1 MNRRILLAALALA
14 SLLITVVVLAYVG
27 QFGTERSADPGEWGQ
42 FGDYFAGL
50 LNPTFSLLAFG
61 ALMYSLVLQH
71 EESLKNQQRF
81 DAQYSMAKKEFDDYT
96 KEKLASELLGVIR
109 DIDARLD
116 NVRNA
121 RVSPPE
127 ERNPIT
133 VALMVAEGNRV
144 RNALDQSDSYITFI
158 TLARE
163 NGTFVEAI
171 VRDLASLVSEMRDVL
186 AQFSSYRETAQ
197 APLIVYYANKT
208 YPLIT
213 VLEDV
218 GVVDRT
224 TREFFAMVSDR
235 HH

>member
-14 SLLITVVVLAYVG
+14 LLLITVVVLAYVN
-27 QFGTERSADPGEWGQ
+27 QFGTERSASQDAWGQ

-50 LNPTFSLLAFG
+50 LNPIFSLLAFG

-71 EESLKNQQRF
+71 EESQNNQARF
-81 DAQYSMAKKEFDDYT
+81 DAQYSIAKKEFEDYI
-96 KEKLASELLGVIR
+96 KEKLASELLTVVR
-109 DIDARLD
+109 DIDARLE

-121 RVSPPE
+121 NVSPPE
-127 ERNPIT
+127 AQQSMT

-144 RNALDQSDSYITFI
+144 HHALAQSDSYTMFI
-158 TLARE
+158 TVARE
-163 NGTFVEAI
+163 SGTIVEAI
-171 VRDLASLVSEMRDVL
+171 VRDLASLVSEMGDVL
-186 AQFSSYRETAQ
+186 AQFSEYRGTAQ

-218 GVVDRT
+218 GAVNHT
-224 TREFFAMVSDR
+224 TREFFATVSDR

>member
-1 MNRRILLAALALA
+1 MNRRILVAALAVAL
-14 SLLITVVVLAYVG
+14 LLITAVVFAYVN
-27 QFGTERSADPGEWGQ
+27 QFGPERSASPGEWGQ

-50 LNPTFSLLAFG
+50 LNPIFSLLAFC

-71 EESLKNQQRF
+71 EESLKNQARF
-81 DAQYSMAKKEFDDYT
+81 DAQYSIAKKEFDDYI
-96 KEKLASELLGVIR
+96 KEKLTSELLTVIR

-121 RVSPPE
+121 KVSPPE
-127 ERNPIT
+127 EQHAMT

-144 RNALDQSDSYITFI
+144 RNALDQSDSYIKFI
-158 TLARE
+158 TVARE
-163 NGTFVEAI
+163 NGTFLEAI
-171 VRDLASLVSEMRDVL
+171 VRDLASLVLEMRDVL
-186 AQFSSYRETAQ
+186 AQFSSYRGTAQ

-218 GVVDRT
+218 GAVDHT
-224 TREFFAMVSDR
+224 SREFFAKISDR